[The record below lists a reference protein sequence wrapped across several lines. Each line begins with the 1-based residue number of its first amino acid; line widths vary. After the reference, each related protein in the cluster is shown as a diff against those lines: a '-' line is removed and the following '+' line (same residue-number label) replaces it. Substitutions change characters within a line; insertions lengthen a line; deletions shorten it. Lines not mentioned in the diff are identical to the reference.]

1 MHAHTTHTHMQLCI
15 LVFDVSRLSVKL
27 VGEWLQYV
35 TQYVDASKLAIF
47 INKVKIIAHTNVTDV
62 HTHIHVATYTSLS
75 HSPVSLSPL
84 LLPSILIFL
93 SLFSNRLI

>member
-47 INKVKIIAHTNVTDV
+47 INKVKIMAHTNVTDV
-62 HTHIHVATYTSLS
+62 HACTHTHACIQTYM
-75 HSPVSLSPL
+75 
-84 LLPSILIFL
+84 
-93 SLFSNRLI
+93 